1 MADLAQVLDKASIRE
16 AVKPEVA
23 SVRHGW
29 ATKQVVA
36 ALQNA
41 DGPLS
46 TTDVRRAIA
55 ERTGH
60 EIGHSTVRYI
70 LRYGSWAKSGRI
82 VNSGSAK
89 YELA

>member
-1 MADLAQVLDKASIRE
+1 M
-16 AVKPEVA
+16 
-23 SVRHGW
+23 
-29 ATKQVVA
+29 
-36 ALQNA
+36 
-41 DGPLS
+41 
-46 TTDVRRAIA
+46 DVRRAIA